1 MTKPS
6 LLTRP
11 KAARLGPIQYFYAS
25 KFLEVNQSRAH
36 LLQEQSIYPGGI
48 SETHKRGRND

>member
-1 MTKPS
+1 MAKPS
-6 LLTRP
+6 LLIHL
-11 KAARLGPIQYFYAS
+11 KAARPRPIQYFYAS

-36 LLQEQSIYPGGI
+36 LLQEHSIYRGGI